1 MKLNYKRLGQYI
13 QPVDIRNTD
22 DKRYNLLG
30 VSVEKRFIESIAN
43 TVGTDWRS
51 YKIIKKGQFC
61 YISDTSRRG
70 DKIGIALLSDREVG
84 LVSSAYTVFEIVSD
98 ELLPE
103 YLMLWFSRPEFDR
116 YARFHS
122 HGSVREIFDW
132 EEMCNVELPVP
143 PVEEQ
148 RAIIQAYKTIERRIE
163 LKRKIND
170 NLEAQEQALYKFL
183 VNEREPNSIFSQIAT
198 VESGKRPNTT
208 INGCYPLIGAG
219 GIMSFID
226 EFNYAEKILV
236 TGRVGTHGIIQRISS
251 NCWASDNTLVIK
263 SKFYEYAYQFLKSV
277 DWEILNRGSTQPL
290 VTQTDIKNLP
300 IYIPPIE
307 ELRKY
312 EIQSSHLMTYYEDN
326 VLEVARLQELTSSLI
341 SSLSKY

>member
-170 NLEAQEQALYKFL
+170 NLAA
-183 VNEREPNSIFSQIAT
+183 
-198 VESGKRPNTT
+198 
-208 INGCYPLIGAG
+208 
-219 GIMSFID
+219 
-226 EFNYAEKILV
+226 
-236 TGRVGTHGIIQRISS
+236 
-251 NCWASDNTLVIK
+251 
-263 SKFYEYAYQFLKSV
+263 
-277 DWEILNRGSTQPL
+277 
-290 VTQTDIKNLP
+290 
-300 IYIPPIE
+300 
-307 ELRKY
+307 
-312 EIQSSHLMTYYEDN
+312 
-326 VLEVARLQELTSSLI
+326 
-341 SSLSKY
+341 